1 MSFVCYCNCSW
12 ASWFF
17 RGLVLQRCC
26 FNLSYQSCFGCWR
39 RYSSV
44 GSSIERSLNSE
55 TRGKAWRKVVWV
67 SLYFTSERQMLE
79 EKLMNN
85 VKCFNIRKSYEGIQC
100 TIVLNVC
107 IVEFTTSDAKAKEH
121 KYLSMTETF
130 SFPYSSFPYSSFSLL
145 VLTRRFSIFNNFS
158 PRHFLNISWRYE

>member
-1 MSFVCYCNCSW
+1 M
-12 ASWFF
+12 
-17 RGLVLQRCC
+17 LQRCC
-26 FNLSYQSCFGCWR
+26 FNLSYQSCFGCSR

-44 GSSIERSLNSE
+44 GSSIGRSLNSE
-55 TRGKAWRKVVWV
+55 TRGKKLVREMFAFTL
-67 SLYFTSERQMLE
+67 LYFTSERQMLE

-107 IVEFTTSDAKAKEH
+107 IVEFTTSDVKPKEH

-130 SFPYSSFPYSSFSLL
+130 SFPYKPGWVAGSYPILVDFQFS
-145 VLTRRFSIFNNFS
+145 TIFRQDIF
-158 PRHFLNISWRYE
+158 